1 MADRIAGATISGAT
15 PNSTTAQLAG
25 EVPKEADRSKDAPP
39 SSDVPGGFPETPYHD
54 AQEFSA
60 KPLPASS
67 GVGNPI
73 SLKPG
78 EKVPDSSEFATNDTT
93 TADTLDK
100 ESYEKSGDGPSAL
113 GGGML
118 KPTRMKPDNQAHE
131 SHSFKYSVVR
141 A

>member
-1 MADRIAGATISGAT
+1 MADRISGATISGAT
-15 PNSTTAQLAG
+15 PGSTTAQLAG
-25 EVPKEADRSKDAPP
+25 EVPKEADQSKDAPP

-93 TADTLDK
+93 NADTLDK
-100 ESYEKSGDGPSAL
+100 ESYENSGDGPSAL
-113 GGGML
+113 GGGKL
-118 KPTRMKPDNQAHE
+118 KPSQIESDNHAYE
-131 SHSFKYSVVR
+131 SFSFNYSVVR